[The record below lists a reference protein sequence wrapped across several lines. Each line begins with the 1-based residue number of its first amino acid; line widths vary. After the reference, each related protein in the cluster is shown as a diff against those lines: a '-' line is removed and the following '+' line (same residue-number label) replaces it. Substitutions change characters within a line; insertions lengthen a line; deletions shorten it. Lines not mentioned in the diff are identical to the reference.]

1 MAKISRPIVYTAVLG
16 AVAYGVVV
24 LTEPDT
30 PNRTTRP
37 RPAATAP
44 SNARTSDLIQPEDF
58 SASFPRLLGAP
69 RDSFRPLVVRASGTN
84 PLAAAR
90 LDAVPAAFAGGDPNW
105 RYTGNAS
112 IDGVSVALL
121 ENDATGDG
129 VFLRV
134 GEAWKR
140 SVLTAIEQE
149 AIVLTGPGGAVR
161 RVRLGIPEFED
172 PTAGPAGV
180 APLAV
185 NPPLQGPIGGDFPGV
200 RTNADTGIAVV
211 PTAENNNFD
220 SAGQMSDRSLDRSR
234 RRSRP

>member
-1 MAKISRPIVYTAVLG
+1 MAKVSRPVIYTAVLG
-16 AVAYGVVV
+16 AVAYGVVI

-30 PNRTTRP
+30 PNRTNRP
-37 RPAATAP
+37 RPAATAQ
-44 SNARTSDLIQPEDF
+44 SNIRTSDLIQQEDYN
-58 SASFPRLLGAP
+58 ANFPRLLGAP
-69 RDSFRPLVVRASGTN
+69 RDSFRPLVVRASGTT
-84 PLAAAR
+84 PLSAAR

-140 SVLTAIEQE
+140 LVLTAIEPE

-185 NPPLQGPIGGDFPGV
+185 TPPLQGPIGGNFSGAGV
-200 RTNADTGIAVV
+200 GADTGVAVL
-211 PTAENNNFD
+211 PTAENNIFD
-220 SAGQMSDRSLDRSR
+220 SAGQISDRSIDRSR